1 MWFFPSSGRIR
12 RRGSRIGGLMDV
24 RTHTA
29 LHVLKGAV
37 QKVLK
42 VKWTAGVWVEGLD
55 GRLTV
60 KACRSPTPQEL
71 EKIEVEANNKIRED
85 QEIEEY
91 TLDRE
96 KAEERWG
103 NSIYDLFP
111 LPEGITTVK
120 VVCIPGWNVNC
131 CKEEHTRTTGE
142 IGRITVKKVR
152 FRKNKNLLEISFS
165 LEPL

>member
-1 MWFFPSSGRIR
+1 
-12 RRGSRIGGLMDV
+12 MDM

-42 VKWTAGVWVEGLD
+42 VKWTAGVWVEGLNA
-55 GRLTV
+55 RLTV
-60 KACRSPTPQEL
+60 QADRNPTPQEL
-71 EKIEVEANNKIRED
+71 EEITVEVNNKIREN

-103 NSIYDLFP
+103 DSIYDLFP

-131 CKEEHTRTTGE
+131 CKEEHTATTGE
-142 IGRITVKKVR
+142 IGKITVKKVR

>member
-1 MWFFPSSGRIR
+1 
-12 RRGSRIGGLMDV
+12 MDV

-37 QKVLK
+37 QKVLQ
-42 VKWTAGVWVEGLD
+42 VKWTAGVWAEGLN

-60 KACRSPTPQEL
+60 QADKNPTPQEL
-71 EKIEVEANNKIRED
+71 KKIEVEANNKIREN
-85 QEIEEY
+85 QVIEEY

-103 NSIYDLFP
+103 DSIYDLFP
-111 LPEGITTVK
+111 LPQGITTVK
-120 VVCIPGWNVNC
+120 VVRIPGWNANC

-142 IGRITVKKVR
+142 IGKITVKKVR

-165 LEPL
+165 LEPV

>member
-1 MWFFPSSGRIR
+1 
-12 RRGSRIGGLMDV
+12 MDV

-42 VKWTAGVWVEGLD
+42 VKWTAGVWVEGLN

-60 KACRSPTPQEL
+60 KADRNPTPQER
-71 EKIEVEANNKIRED
+71 EEINVEANNKIKESLV
-85 QEIEEY
+85 IEEY

-103 NSIYDLFP
+103 DAIYDLFP
-111 LPEGITTVK
+111 LPQGITTVR

-152 FRKNKNLLEISFS
+152 FRKSKNLLEISFS